1 MIRSGGME
9 ERRVRE
15 GERSSFF
22 FFRNLLFSCVLKQRR
37 VLCTL

>member
-22 FFRNLLFSCVLKQRR
+22 FFFAIFSFLVS
-37 VLCTL
+37 